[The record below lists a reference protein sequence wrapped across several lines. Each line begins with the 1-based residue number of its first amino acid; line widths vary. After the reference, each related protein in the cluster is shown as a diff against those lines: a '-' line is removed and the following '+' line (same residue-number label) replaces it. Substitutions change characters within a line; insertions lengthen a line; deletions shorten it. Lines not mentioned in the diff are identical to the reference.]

1 MAIRSILHEYRD
13 GATALRASVSWDDA
27 RAEPVPGVLVAHAWR
42 GRTDFEDQ
50 KAVAL
55 AKLGY
60 VGFALDLYGAGVT
73 GRSPDECRELM
84 QPFIED
90 RQLLQRRMHLA
101 LTELRALTTVDNQR
115 TAAIGYCFGGL
126 CVLDLARS
134 GADVNGVVSLHGL
147 LNPPDGD
154 KSQRI
159 RSRVLIMH
167 GWDDPMASPNDV
179 LALARE
185 LSARDADWQVHAFG
199 NTLHAF
205 TNPAAA
211 DPESGLQYSALADSR
226 SWQGTKNFLDEAFS

>member
-1 MAIRSILHEYRD
+1 MAIRSIHHEYHD

-27 RAEPVPGVLVAHAWR
+27 RTEPVPGVLVSHAWR

-50 KAVAL
+50 KAIVL

-73 GRSPDECRELM
+73 GRTPEECRKLM
-84 QPFIED
+84 QPFIAD
-90 RQLLQRRMHLA
+90 RQLLLRRMQLA
-101 LTELRALTTVDNQR
+101 LAELRALATVDKLR

-147 LNPPDGD
+147 LTPPVGERT
-154 KSQRI
+154 QRI
-159 RSRVLIMH
+159 RSRILIMH
-167 GWDDPMASPNDV
+167 GWDDPMAGPDDV
-179 LALARE
+179 LALTRE
-185 LSARDADWQVHAFG
+185 LSARGADWQVHAFG

-211 DPESGLQYSALADSR
+211 DPENGLQYDALADSR
-226 SWQGTKNFLDEAFS
+226 SWQGTRNFLDEVFS